1 MRRPIPPIVPIVEMP
16 ANRRY
21 STASMPPDFAMMQN
35 PVAFAHPPQH
45 QQQWGMP
52 QQMMQPMAP
61 QRSSL
66 SIGTGSDMF
75 AIFEASPTSATPPFL
90 SPNSTTTTTSQ
101 DDGWDV
107 NAAHVFD
114 TNRSEEHTSELKSLT
129 RISYAFF
136 CLNKKK

>member
-1 MRRPIPPIVPIVEMP
+1 
-16 ANRRY
+16 
-21 STASMPPDFAMMQN
+21 
-35 PVAFAHPPQH
+35 
-45 QQQWGMP
+45 MP

-66 SIGTGSDMF
+66 SICTGSDMF

-114 TNRSEEHTSELKSLT
+114 TNPQASSGSRNRSQSDSGAIISPSKFKPKPTRSDLAPVPESNQFATPQKSSKARDFTSDG
-129 RISYAFF
+129 
-136 CLNKKK
+136 